1 VDADHPGSGQPSAWR
16 LTFEYDGD
24 EVRIVGRQRVAMVAP
39 PDDSELLERGHAGY
53 WIEVRTAKNRVLYRQ
68 VLHDP
73 LQTDMEVFPADPSQ
87 PIERVPVQRPK
98 GVFQVVVPDLPGG
111 EQTVLHGRGS
121 RQEIQ
126 ERSTKQLVKSP
137 LREKAPPD
145 RGIG

>member
-1 VDADHPGSGQPSAWR
+1 MDADQPAPGKPSAWR

-24 EVRIVGRQRVAMVAP
+24 EVRVVGRQRVAMLAP
-39 PDDSELLERGHAGY
+39 PDDSELLEPGQAGY
-53 WIEVRTAKNRVLYRQ
+53 WVEVRDKRNQVLYRH

-73 LQTDMEVFPADPSQ
+73 LQTDMEVFPVDPSQ
-87 PIERVPVQRPK
+87 PIERVPVQQPK

-111 EQTVLHGRGS
+111 KQAILHGRAS

-126 ERSTKQLVKSP
+126 ERRTKQLVKSP

-145 RGIG
+145 RGIK